1 MKQSEKNIL
10 IIEFI
15 FMAILILNAF
25 LFRIE
30 NTILISI
37 FLLIFLI
44 ISIEVLGYEKD
55 RHRYKKDGILLG
67 IIFASG
73 FQIFIYLLGLITGF
87 LENGYSLKLINI
99 FRNTLPNLIL
109 IIITELFRYQLIT
122 KSQKRKSLKLL
133 TTILFIVLDIV
144 IMIPLYNLYDS
155 RNFIEFLSIIVIP
168 SISKNILFTYF
179 ILKFG
184 YLTNICYRVIME
196 LTIYIVPILPNI
208 NIYLDSVFKFTFPII
223 ILMCLQK
230 ILNEKKDI
238 EVRKPKIL
246 KIVDVFV
253 TLFLLIVVFLTS
265 GIFSHYALVIGSD
278 SMNPNINKGDI
289 VIVKKIKS
297 EQIENIEVGDILVF
311 NMRNKVVVHRV
322 QKINDNNNR
331 LSFITKG
338 DNNIDVDNWVVN
350 ENDVIGIVTA
360 KIPIVGYPTVWLN
373 EMIGG

>member
-168 SISKNILFTYF
+168 SISKNI
-179 ILKFG
+179 
-184 YLTNICYRVIME
+184 N
-196 LTIYIVPILPNI
+196 
-208 NIYLDSVFKFTFPII
+208 
-223 ILMCLQK
+223 
-230 ILNEKKDI
+230 
-238 EVRKPKIL
+238 
-246 KIVDVFV
+246 
-253 TLFLLIVVFLTS
+253 
-265 GIFSHYALVIGSD
+265 
-278 SMNPNINKGDI
+278 
-289 VIVKKIKS
+289 
-297 EQIENIEVGDILVF
+297 
-311 NMRNKVVVHRV
+311 
-322 QKINDNNNR
+322 
-331 LSFITKG
+331 
-338 DNNIDVDNWVVN
+338 
-350 ENDVIGIVTA
+350 
-360 KIPIVGYPTVWLN
+360 
-373 EMIGG
+373 

>member
-1 MKQSEKNIL
+1 MYKLLKTNFFRLVKNKIFWGIVIITIL
-10 IIEFI
+10 IASFI
-15 FMAILILNAF
+15 
-25 LFRIE
+25 LF
-30 NTILISI
+30 NTILNQQG
-37 FLLIFLI
+37 
-44 ISIEVLGYEKD
+44 ETKE
-55 RHRYKKDGILLG
+55 GIDKILVMYIHFIG
-67 IIFASG
+67 
-73 FQIFIYLLGLITGF
+73 IFIAIFTSLFVGTEYSDGALRNKIVIGHSRKNIYFANMMTSIVVGICIELIYMFVIAIVGIPTLG
-87 LENGYSLKLINI
+87 
-99 FRNTLPNLIL
+99 TLQMT
-109 IIITELFRYQLIT
+109 TEKF
-122 KSQKRKSLKLL
+122 
-133 TTILFIVLDIV
+133 LFIVLDIV
-144 IMIPLYNLYDS
+144 IMIPLYNLHDS

>member
-1 MKQSEKNIL
+1 
-10 IIEFI
+10 
-15 FMAILILNAF
+15 
-25 LFRIE
+25 
-30 NTILISI
+30 
-37 FLLIFLI
+37 
-44 ISIEVLGYEKD
+44 
-55 RHRYKKDGILLG
+55 
-67 IIFASG
+67 
-73 FQIFIYLLGLITGF
+73 
-87 LENGYSLKLINI
+87 
-99 FRNTLPNLIL
+99 
-109 IIITELFRYQLIT
+109 
-122 KSQKRKSLKLL
+122 
-133 TTILFIVLDIV
+133 
-144 IMIPLYNLYDS
+144 
-155 RNFIEFLSIIVIP
+155 
-168 SISKNILFTYF
+168 
-179 ILKFG
+179 
-184 YLTNICYRVIME
+184 ME

-331 LSFITKG
+331 ISFITKG

-373 EMIGG
+373 EMIGGWK